1 MNLGPGQEFD
11 RIRAMLARIAE
22 ISGDHVSDIGDDCAL
37 LPLGSMT
44 LAISIDNSLENVHF
58 RTDWLDFKEIGCRA
72 AGSALSDL
80 AADGARPLGVL
91 VSLGVPADRVK
102 GSDAAADIMAGV
114 ATMVHKLEA
123 NVLGGDLT

>member
-22 ISGDHVSDIGDDCAL
+22 ISGDHASDIGDDCAL

-72 AGSALSDL
+72 AGAALSDL
-80 AADGARPLGVL
+80 AAEGAKPLGL
-91 VSLGVPADRVK
+91 MVSLGIPAANGKK
-102 GSDAAADIMAGV
+102 GADPAAEILAGV
-114 ATMVHKLEA
+114 ASMAKK
-123 NVLGGDLT
+123 